1 MHVKHS
7 VKEWQAI
14 VREAAAR
21 AVGEDVGP
29 DDVTSRAFI
38 GEEAMAMGVLV
49 AREDCVLAGMDVAE
63 AVFREVDGRL
73 VWETLIQD
81 GQKVGPNQ
89 SVAKVRGSAR
99 SILTGERCALNFLQR
114 LSGVATLTAEYVR
127 AVAGTRT
134 KILDTRKTTP
144 GLRALERQA
153 VRLGGGVNHR
163 AGLYDGYLV
172 KENHLSLVNSER
184 LPELIQLARTSHPDL
199 ALVVEADSLELAM
212 KLLLLPVDR
221 ILVDNLTAD
230 QVREIVNVKRSRSLG
245 IEIEASGGVTLERA
259 QALSQAGVDFIS
271 VGKLTHSARS
281 IDFSLDLIPA

>member
-1 MHVKHS
+1 MDHS

-29 DDVTSRAFI
+29 DDITSRAFI

-49 AREDCVLAGMDVAE
+49 AREDCVIAGMDVAE

-73 VWETLIQD
+73 IWETLIQD

-127 AVAGTRT
+127 AIAGTRT

-184 LPELIQLARTSHPDL
+184 LPELIQQARASHPDL

>member
-1 MHVKHS
+1 MKHS

-73 VWETLIQD
+73 IWETLIQD

-99 SILTGERCALNFLQR
+99 SILTGERCSLNFLQR

-127 AVAGTRT
+127 AIAGTRT

-259 QALSQAGVDFIS
+259 QSLSQAGVDFIS

>member
-1 MHVKHS
+1 MEHS

-99 SILTGERCALNFLQR
+99 SVLTGERCALNFLQR

-127 AVAGTRT
+127 AIAGTRT

-184 LPELIQLARTSHPDL
+184 LPELIQQARASHPDL

>member
-1 MHVKHS
+1 MKHS

-99 SILTGERCALNFLQR
+99 SVLTGERCALNFLQR

-127 AVAGTRT
+127 AIAGTRT

-184 LPELIQLARTSHPDL
+184 LPELIQQARASHPDL

-281 IDFSLDLIPA
+281 IDFSLDLIPT